1 MDEKD
6 HSIRF
11 INSNYDTLFRIPDGG
26 IVEVRFPDRA
36 FSAKCE
42 YLDDYHTMVG
52 DTVFHICEF
61 AEMVERQGGSV
72 RPEPKTTLDKA
83 AWQLAHREYLIVER
97 TDSGFRYE
105 LLTKQF
111 ASTVQGQVDRPG
123 WSMNQAREYILDTLN
138 MTRRNR
144 RAVPFE
150 EVKASAKEA
159 AASVLGQLN
168 DLKNRPEPP
177 AKAGRRKPMAEKTQ
191 GKYPS
196 QFEKVKEIT
205 DKLEAGIKELMD
217 SDKFKEYLKCL
228 SKFHNYSLGNT
239 ILIALQKPDATLVAG
254 YTAWKNQFG
263 RQVQKGEQGI
273 RILAPTPYKRKMEVD
288 VIDPSTGQ
296 ARMNP
301 DGTKATELKEIMVP
315 AFKVVNVFDV
325 SQTDGRP
332 IPSIGVNELTGDV
345 RQYEMFFEALKRS
358 CPVPIAFEQ
367 IDSGAKGYYHTVDH
381 RIALQEGMSQVQTIK
396 TLIHEMTHQ
405 HLHSKD
411 PKEMSPEEPRLT
423 RNAKEVEA
431 ESVAYTVAQH
441 YGIETSDYSFAYIA
455 GWSAGKDTPELKA
468 SLDRIRTAA
477 DELITGIDTQLQILQ
492 KEKMAELETQAE
504 TLAVKLDELSYDFD
518 YYGYV
523 DAVDDREA
531 VAQQN
536 KEMLLENGTQVEG
549 ILEFLQ
555 EVVDDDGDCSARAAA
570 LITEVKEFSEAAAA
584 FLPPKGPDQ
593 PVPGLQENG
602 TYRYYST
609 QRPVDLGTFPK
620 PPDNPVV
627 EVHNYDADSRIP
639 VENGMIQA
647 WGYVEYKKPLTEKEA
662 GDYELR
668 PAPAR
673 FTEKEVRDMQKPDIQ
688 AGKADIHLAKP
699 DIGLQTETGGKP
711 EPEKKSVLK
720 DLEAKTP
727 KPREPKASRK
737 PKKQK
742 EETR

>member
-1 MDEKD
+1 
-6 HSIRF
+6 
-11 INSNYDTLFRIPDGG
+11 
-26 IVEVRFPDRA
+26 
-36 FSAKCE
+36 
-42 YLDDYHTMVG
+42 
-52 DTVFHICEF
+52 
-61 AEMVERQGGSV
+61 
-72 RPEPKTTLDKA
+72 
-83 AWQLAHREYLIVER
+83 
-97 TDSGFRYE
+97 
-105 LLTKQF
+105 
-111 ASTVQGQVDRPG
+111 
-123 WSMNQAREYILDTLN
+123 
-138 MTRRNR
+138 
-144 RAVPFE
+144 
-150 EVKASAKEA
+150 
-159 AASVLGQLN
+159 
-168 DLKNRPEPP
+168 
-177 AKAGRRKPMAEKTQ
+177 MAEKTQ

-358 CPVPIAFEQ
+358 CPVPIGFEQ

-492 KEKMAELETQAE
+492 KEKMAELEIQAE
-504 TLAVKLDELSYDFD
+504 ALAVKLDEISYDFD

-531 VAQQN
+531 VVQQN

-584 FLPPKGPDQ
+584 FMPPKEPDQ

-602 TYRYYST
+602 TYRYYSS
-609 QRPVDLGTFPK
+609 QRPVDIGTFPK

-647 WGYVEYKKPLTEKEA
+647 WGYVEYRKPLTEKEA

-688 AGKADIHLAKP
+688 AGKADIHPAKP
-699 DIGLQTETGGKP
+699 DIGLQTETAGKL

>member
-1 MDEKD
+1 
-6 HSIRF
+6 
-11 INSNYDTLFRIPDGG
+11 
-26 IVEVRFPDRA
+26 
-36 FSAKCE
+36 
-42 YLDDYHTMVG
+42 
-52 DTVFHICEF
+52 
-61 AEMVERQGGSV
+61 
-72 RPEPKTTLDKA
+72 
-83 AWQLAHREYLIVER
+83 
-97 TDSGFRYE
+97 
-105 LLTKQF
+105 
-111 ASTVQGQVDRPG
+111 
-123 WSMNQAREYILDTLN
+123 
-138 MTRRNR
+138 
-144 RAVPFE
+144 
-150 EVKASAKEA
+150 
-159 AASVLGQLN
+159 
-168 DLKNRPEPP
+168 
-177 AKAGRRKPMAEKTQ
+177 MAEKTQ

-288 VIDPSTGQ
+288 IIDPSTGQ
-296 ARMNP
+296 ARINP

-315 AFKVVNVFDV
+315 AFKVVNVFDI

-381 RIALQEGMSQVQTIK
+381 WIALQEGMSQVQTIK

-492 KEKMAELETQAE
+492 KEKLAELETQAE
-504 TLAVKLDELSYDFD
+504 ALAVKLDDLSYDYD

-531 VAQQN
+531 VVQQN

-555 EVVDDDGDCSARAAA
+555 EVVDDDGDCSDRAAS

-584 FLPPKGPDQ
+584 FMPPKEPDQ

-609 QRPVDLGTFPK
+609 QRPVDIGTFPK
-620 PPDNPVV
+620 PPDNPVM

-647 WGYVEYKKPLTEKEA
+647 WGYVEYQKPLTEKEA

-673 FTEKEVRDMQKPDIQ
+673 FTEKEVRDVQKPDIQ
-688 AGKADIHLAKP
+688 AGKADIH
-699 DIGLQTETGGKP
+699 QTKP
-711 EPEKKSVLK
+711 EPKKKSVLK